1 MTPKRSLLP
10 DAIERYATVEMVHE
24 APLLR
29 ELRAETAAIPRGG
42 MQIGTDQGAFMAILV
57 RLIGARRCLEI
68 GTFTGYSALVVAMAL
83 PSDGRVVACDV
94 SEEWTRTARRY
105 WAKAGMTDRIDLRL
119 GPARETLAGLVGAGA
134 AGSFDFAFIDADKTG
149 YDGYYEAC
157 LTLVRP
163 GGLIL
168 LDNALQDGA
177 VVDAARHEADTEAMR
192 AINRK
197 VRDDP
202 RVEAALLTIGDGVMM
217 ARKLGPAPET
227 QRLRESRS
235 NTG

>member
-1 MTPKRSLLP
+1 MMRKRSLLP

-24 APLLR
+24 APVLR
-29 ELRAETAAIPRGG
+29 ELRAETAALPRGT
-42 MQIGTDQGAFMAILV
+42 MQIGADQGALMAILV

-83 PSDGRVVACDV
+83 PSDGRIIACDV
-94 SEEWTRTARRY
+94 SEEWTSIARRY
-105 WAKAGMTDRIDLRL
+105 WARAGMTGRIDLRL
-119 GPARETLAGLVGAGA
+119 APAGETLAGLIRDGGG
-134 AGSFDFAFIDADKTG
+134 GSFDFAFIDADKTG

-157 LTLVRP
+157 VTLVRS

-177 VVDAARHEADTEAMR
+177 VVDAARHEADTEAVR

-202 RVEAALLTIGDGVMM
+202 RVEAVLLTVGDGVVM
-217 ARKLGPAPET
+217 ARKK
-227 QRLRESRS
+227 
-235 NTG
+235 